1 MTTKTARITETART
15 TATSTVPHT
24 ARRARL
30 TAVAVVAAPVLM
42 ALYGG
47 IRLLDGSRDPGP
59 GWLIGHS
66 LMLLGLLLFAPLLVA
81 LERAPGPRRTVAAR
95 LAGRAA
101 LGAALTG
108 LAASLGQIAIDLYVG
123 AVAVDKADQSRMFEA
138 IQSRPGV
145 EPLFYSAVPLL
156 FHLGL
161 LVLLVAASVGAGRVL
176 RRWSPV
182 LVFAATALTAAD
194 LAFVPLAAVGYLVA
208 LAPLAGYGTAPARP
222 AAL

>member
-1 MTTKTARITETART
+1 MT
-15 TATSTVPHT
+15 TATQSTAMKST
-24 ARRARL
+24 TKSTTTNARL
-30 TAVAVVAAPVLM
+30 TTVAVVAAPVLL

-81 LERAPGPRRTVAAR
+81 LERAPGPRRTAAAR
-95 LAGRAA
+95 VAGRAV

-108 LAASLGQIAIDLYVG
+108 LAASLGQVAIDLYVG
-123 AVAVDKADQSRMFEA
+123 AVAVDKADQNRMFEA

-176 RRWSPV
+176 RWWSPV
-182 LVFAATALTAAD
+182 LVVAATVLTAAD
-194 LAFVPLAAVGYLVA
+194 LAFIPLASVGYLVA
-208 LAPLAGYGTAPARP
+208 LAPLAGFGTAAARP
-222 AAL
+222 AAA